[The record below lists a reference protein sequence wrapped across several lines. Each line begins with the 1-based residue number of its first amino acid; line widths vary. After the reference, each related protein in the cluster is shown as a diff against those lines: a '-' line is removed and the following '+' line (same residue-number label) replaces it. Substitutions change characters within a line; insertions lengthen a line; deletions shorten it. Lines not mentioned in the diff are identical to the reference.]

1 MTPVFQGRD
10 LCDMETQRGRMFA
23 FVFPDELWN
32 FFGCYPCK
40 MDLWSPFPGGDLRGI
55 NGIACVVPDDLWKFF
70 GSNPCKFCGPLFQ
83 RGDLCAINGNTT
95 LSHVFL
101 VVPER
106 NSICFDYN

>member
-1 MTPVFQGRD
+1 
-10 LCDMETQRGRMFA
+10 
-23 FVFPDELWN
+23 
-32 FFGCYPCK
+32 